1 MGNPGLKD
9 QTIVRYPEDSYR
21 RIQLPTLEPGDEGW
35 CGREEI
41 VTGAQ
46 WMLDHWISG
55 QLVEVFATVE
65 YNWLPGTNTVWRGR
79 EQIL

>member
-9 QTIVRYPEDSYR
+9 QTIVRYPENSYR

-46 WMLDHWISG
+46 
-55 QLVEVFATVE
+55 
-65 YNWLPGTNTVWRGR
+65 
-79 EQIL
+79 